1 LVSSR
6 FSSED
11 IMTITTAT
19 DPDVDP
25 AELVPDAAA
34 AGALH
39 QQRSTLASW
48 RATGRG
54 PRFYKIGRSVFYDPR
69 DLREWL
75 AAQRQHPRSRRE
87 RETDSSNAA

>member
-1 LVSSR
+1 
-6 FSSED
+6 
-11 IMTITTAT
+11 MPTTT

-25 AELVPDAAA
+25 AELMPDATAA
-34 AGALH
+34 KALH

-54 PRFYKIGRSVFYDPR
+54 PRFYKIGRSVFYAPA

-75 AAQRQHPRSRRE
+75 VTQRQHPRSRTE
-87 RETDSSNAA
+87 RTSTA